1 MAGKSK
7 VKQHFT
13 DHLLKDLEALEAMLE
28 DDLFEKNITRL
39 GAEQEF
45 CLIDYSLLPAM
56 KAMDMLENLND
67 DHFTTELARFN
78 LELNLEPLVFKDN
91 ALSQLESN
99 LVSKLTKANKTAH
112 SLGAKII
119 LTGILP
125 TISKKDIQIEN
136 ISPKERYSRLNE
148 AILAAR
154 ASDFKFHISGID
166 ELIYSHDN
174 ILFESCN
181 TSFQVHYQL
190 EPGDTPALYNWARAI
205 SGPVLAA
212 ATNSPL
218 FMGKRLWKETR
229 IALFQQSA
237 DTRKSLSPYRE
248 EHERVTFGKN
258 WETESALHIFQD
270 IVSRYSVLL
279 PIESEEDSLEVFQNG
294 KIPSLKALT
303 THNGTIYQWNR
314 LCYGITDGVPHLRIE
329 NRYLPSGPTIVDEV
343 ANAAF
348 WMGLMHGMP
357 DKYKNIHEKMNFAD
371 VRNNFFSA
379 AKLGL
384 QSQFTWVDER
394 LITAQDLILNEMLPI
409 AAKGLKKAE
418 LNDQDIDKYL
428 DIIKQRVEKGKTGSH
443 WMMDSYNQL
452 IKNVSP
458 EEASVTLT
466 EGIYR
471 RQKNGNPVH
480 TWSDLR
486 REEGGGWRNRF
497 RYVKQLMSKDLI
509 TLQKDDLLAL
519 AKNIMLWSNIHHIPV
534 EDQSGNLVGL
544 LNSDQILKIAGTMS
558 DEKFKGLTVGE
569 VMAKDIRHV
578 TPDTR
583 TREAFSIMNENELG
597 CLPVVTDSKLVGIIT
612 QNDYVRLMG
621 YFFREI
627 SENKESE
634 NISMTGKNRE

>member
-1 MAGKSK
+1 MAEETKL
-7 VKQHFT
+7 KQRFT
-13 DHLLKDLEALEAMLE
+13 DHLLRDLEALEEMLE
-28 DDLFEKNITRL
+28 RDLFEKGVTRI

-45 CLIDYSLLPAM
+45 CLIKYSLRPAM
-56 KAMDMLENLND
+56 KAMEMLEHLND

-78 LELNLEPLVFKDN
+78 LELNLDPLVFQGD
-91 ALSQLESN
+91 ALSQLENN

-125 TISKKDIQIEN
+125 TISKKDIELEY
-136 ISPKERYSRLNE
+136 ISPKERYKRLNE

-166 ELIYSHDN
+166 ELIDSHDN
-174 ILFESCN
+174 VLFESCN
-181 TSFQVHYQL
+181 TSFQIHYQL
-190 EPGDTPALYNWARAI
+190 EPERAPMLYNWAHAI

-248 EHERVTFGKN
+248 EQERVTFGKE
-258 WETESALHIFQD
+258 WEKESALHIFQD

-279 PIESEEDSLEVFQNG
+279 PMETKEDSTEVLKRGN
-294 KIPSLKALT
+294 IPSLKALT
-303 THNGTIYQWNR
+303 THNGTVYQWNR

-329 NRYLPSGPTIVDEV
+329 NRYLPSGPSIVDEA

-348 WMGLMHGMP
+348 WTGLMNGITK
-357 DKYKNIHEKMNFAD
+357 KYENIHEKMNFAD

-384 QSQFTWVDER
+384 QSQFTWLDDHLV
-394 LITAQDLILNEMLPI
+394 TAQDLILDEMLPI
-409 AAKGLKKAE
+409 AERGLKKADI
-418 LNDQDIDKYL
+418 NDQDIEKYL
-428 DIIKQRVEKGKTGSH
+428 GIIKQRVKKGKTGSH

-452 IKNVSP
+452 LKNVSP

-480 TWSDLR
+480 TWSELR

-509 TLQKDDLLAL
+509 TLQKDDLVAL
-519 AKNIMLWSNIHHIPV
+519 AKNIMLWSDIHHIPV
-534 EDQSGNLVGL
+534 EDENGNLIGL
-544 LNSDQILKIAGTMS
+544 LDSDRILKLVGS
-558 DEKFKGLTVGE
+558 HSKEEFKSLTVGE
-569 VMAKDIRHV
+569 VMKTDIRHV
-578 TPDTR
+578 SPDTR
-583 TREAFSIMNENELG
+583 TRKAFSIMDKHELG

-627 SENKESE
+627 SENHDNNTESD
-634 NISMTGKNRE
+634 S

>member
-1 MAGKSK
+1 MAEDTML
-7 VKQHFT
+7 KQQFT
-13 DHLLKDLEALEAMLE
+13 DHLLRDLEALEEMLE
-28 DDLFEKNITRL
+28 RDLFEKNVTRI

-45 CLIDYSLLPAM
+45 CLIKYSLRPAM
-56 KAMDMLENLND
+56 KAMEMLEHLND

-78 LELNLEPLVFKDN
+78 LELNLDPLEFRKD
-91 ALSQLESN
+91 ALSQLENN

-125 TISKKDIQIEN
+125 TISKRDIELEN
-136 ISPKERYSRLNE
+136 ISPKDRYKRLNE

-166 ELIYSHDN
+166 ELIDSHDN
-174 ILFESCN
+174 VLFESCN
-181 TSFQVHYQL
+181 TSFQIHYQL
-190 EPGDTPALYNWARAI
+190 EPDRTPALYNWAHAI

-212 ATNSPL
+212 STNSPL

-248 EHERVTFGKN
+248 EQERVTFGKE
-258 WETESALHIFQD
+258 WEKESALHIFQD
-270 IVSRYSVLL
+270 IVSRHSVLL
-279 PIESEEDSLEVFQNG
+279 PMDTNEDALKVLNEG
-294 KIPSLKALT
+294 KIPALKALSI
-303 THNGTIYQWNR
+303 HNSTVYKWNR
-314 LCYGITDGVPHLRIE
+314 LCYGITGGSPHLRIE

-348 WMGLMHGMP
+348 WTGLMHGNP
-357 DKYKNIHEKMNFAD
+357 DRYQNIHEKMHFAD

-384 QSQFTWVDER
+384 QSQFTWLDDHLV
-394 LITAQDLILNEMLPI
+394 TAQDLIIDELLPI
-409 AAKGLKKAE
+409 AENGLEKAE
-418 LNDQDIDKYL
+418 INEQDIEKYL
-428 DIIKQRVEKGKTGSH
+428 GIIKDRVKKGKTGSH

-480 TWSDLR
+480 TWSELR

-509 TLQKDDLLAL
+509 TLQKDDLVAL
-519 AKNIMLWSNIHHIPV
+519 AKNIMLWSDIHHIPV
-534 EDQSGNLVGL
+534 EDKNGKLIGL
-544 LNSDQILKIAGTMS
+544 LNSDQILKLAGTRS
-558 DEKFKGLTVGE
+558 NDDFKTLTVGE
-569 VMAKDIRHV
+569 VMKTDIRHV

-583 TREAFSIMNENELG
+583 TREAFSIMDKNELG
-597 CLPVVTDSKLVGIIT
+597 CLPVVPDYKLVGIIT
-612 QNDYVRLMG
+612 QNDYIRLMG

-627 SENKESE
+627 SENHDDTNS
-634 NISMTGKNRE
+634 IDS

>member
-1 MAGKSK
+1 MAAKSK
-7 VKQHFT
+7 IKQQFT
-13 DHLLKDLEALEAMLE
+13 DHLLRDLEALETMLTE
-28 DDLFEKNITRL
+28 QVFEKGKTRI

-45 CLIDYSLLPAM
+45 CLIKYSLRPAM
-56 KAMDMLENLND
+56 MAMEMLDHLND

-78 LELNLEPLVFKDN
+78 LELNLEPLAFTEG
-91 ALSQLESN
+91 ALSQLENN
-99 LVSKLTKANKTAH
+99 LISKLTKANKTAH

-125 TISKKDIQIEN
+125 TISKKDIEIEN
-136 ISPKERYSRLNE
+136 ISPKERYRQLNG

-154 ASDFKFHISGID
+154 ASNFEFHISGID
-166 ELIYSHDN
+166 ELIDSHDN
-174 ILFESCN
+174 VLFESCN
-181 TSFQVHYQL
+181 TSFQVHYQI
-190 EPGDTPALYNWARAI
+190 EPDNTPCLYNWAHAI

-248 EHERVTFGKN
+248 EQERVTFGKD
-258 WETESALHIFQD
+258 WERKSALHIFQD

-279 PIESEEDSLEVFQNG
+279 PIETEEDSVEVFKNG
-294 KIPSLKALT
+294 KIPSLKALA
-303 THNGTIYQWNR
+303 THNGTIYRWNR
-314 LCYGITDGVPHLRIE
+314 LCYGITDNVPHLRIE

-348 WMGLMHGMP
+348 WTGLMHGIP
-357 DKYKNIHEKMNFAD
+357 DRYRNIHEKMNFAD

-384 QSQFTWVDER
+384 QSQFNWLDEH
-394 LITAQDLILNEMLPI
+394 LVTAQDLILDELLPI
-409 AAKGLKKAE
+409 AENGLKKAQ
-418 LNDQDIDKYL
+418 LNDQDIEKYL
-428 DIIKQRVEKGKTGSH
+428 GIIKERVEQGKTGSH
-443 WMMDSYNQL
+443 WIMDSYNQL
-452 IKNVSP
+452 VKNVTP

-497 RYVKQLMSKDLI
+497 RYVRQLMSKDLI

-519 AKNIMLWSNIHHIPV
+519 AKNIMLWSDIHHIPV
-534 EDQSGNLVGL
+534 EDQSGNLIGL
-544 LNSDQILKIAGTMS
+544 LNSDQILKIAGTMP
-558 DEKFKGLTVGE
+558 DKKFKALTVGE

-583 TREAFSIMNENELG
+583 TRKAFSIMNENELG

-627 SENKESE
+627 SGNKEPDDS
-634 NISMTGKNRE
+634 SG

>member
-1 MAGKSK
+1 MTEETRL
-7 VKQHFT
+7 KQQFT
-13 DHLLKDLEALEAMLE
+13 DHLLKDLDALEEML
-28 DDLFEKNITRL
+28 DKDLFEKNVTRI

-45 CLIDYSLLPAM
+45 CLIKYSLRPAM
-56 KAMDMLENLND
+56 KAMDMLEHLND

-78 LELNLEPLVFKDN
+78 LELNLDPLEFQKD
-91 ALSQLESN
+91 ALSQLENN

-125 TISKKDIQIEN
+125 TISKRDIELEN
-136 ISPKERYSRLNE
+136 ISPKERYKRLND

-166 ELIYSHDN
+166 ELIDSHDN
-174 ILFESCN
+174 VLFESCN
-181 TSFQVHYQL
+181 TSFQIHYQL
-190 EPGDTPALYNWARAI
+190 VPEHAPMLYNWAHAV
-205 SGPVLAA
+205 SAPVLAA

-248 EHERVTFGKN
+248 EQERVTFGKE
-258 WETESALHIFQD
+258 WEKESALHIFQD
-270 IVSRYSVLL
+270 IVSRHSVLL
-279 PIESEEDSLEVFQNG
+279 PIETTEDAPEVLKNG
-294 KIPSLKALT
+294 EIPALKALN
-303 THNGTIYQWNR
+303 THNGTVYKWNR

-329 NRYLPSGPTIVDEV
+329 NRYLPSGPTIVDEA

-348 WMGLMHGMP
+348 WTGLMHGIP
-357 DKYKNIHEKMNFAD
+357 DRYRNIHQKMHFAD

-384 QSQFTWVDER
+384 QSQFTWLDDHLV
-394 LITAQDLILNEMLPI
+394 TAQDLILDEMIPI
-409 AAKGLKKAE
+409 AENGLQKAE
-418 LNDQDIDKYL
+418 INEQDIEKYL
-428 DIIKQRVEKGKTGSH
+428 GIIKDRVKKGKTGSH

-480 TWSDLR
+480 TWSELR

-509 TLQKDDLLAL
+509 TLQEDDLVAL
-519 AKNIMLWSNIHHIPV
+519 AKNIMLWSDIHHIPV
-534 EDQSGNLVGL
+534 EDENGKLIGM
-544 LNSDQILKIAGTMS
+544 LNADQILKIAGTKS
-558 DEKFKGLTVGE
+558 NEEFKTLTAGE
-569 VMAKDIRHV
+569 VMNTNIRHV
-578 TPDTR
+578 SPDTR
-583 TREAFSIMNENELG
+583 TREAFSIMDRNELG

-612 QNDYVRLMG
+612 LNDYVKLMG

-627 SENKESE
+627 SENHDSKQKTDS
-634 NISMTGKNRE
+634 

>member
-1 MAGKSK
+1 MAKETK
-7 VKQHFT
+7 LKQQFT
-13 DHLLKDLEALEAMLE
+13 DHLLRDLEVLETMLE
-28 DDLFEKNITRL
+28 EDLFEKDVTRI

-45 CLIDYSLLPAM
+45 CLIKYSLRPAM
-56 KAMDMLENLND
+56 KAMEMLHHLND

-78 LELNLEPLVFKDN
+78 LELNLDPLFFWED
-91 ALSQLESN
+91 ALSQLENN

-125 TISKKDIQIEN
+125 TISKRDIELEN
-136 ISPKERYSRLNE
+136 ISPKERYKRLND
-148 AILAAR
+148 AILEAR
-154 ASDFKFHISGID
+154 ASNFKFHISGID
-166 ELIYSHDN
+166 ELIDSHDN
-174 ILFESCN
+174 VLFESCN
-181 TSFQVHYQL
+181 TSFQIHYQL
-190 EPGDTPALYNWARAI
+190 QPESTPALYNWAHAI

-248 EHERVTFGKN
+248 EQERVTFGKE
-258 WETESALHIFQD
+258 WEKESALHIFQD
-270 IVSRYSVLL
+270 IVSRHSVLL
-279 PIESEEDSLEVFQNG
+279 PMDTKEDAREELNNG
-294 KIPSLKALT
+294 KIPKLKALS
-303 THNGTIYQWNR
+303 THNGTVYKWNR
-314 LCYGITDGVPHLRIE
+314 LCYGITEGVPHLRLE

-348 WMGLMHGMP
+348 WTGLMHGMP
-357 DKYKNIHEKMNFAD
+357 EKYQNIHEIMHFAD
-371 VRNNFFSA
+371 VRSNFFSA

-384 QSQFTWVDER
+384 QSQFTWLDDH
-394 LITAQDLILNEMLPI
+394 LITAQDLILDEMIPI
-409 AAKGLKKAE
+409 AENGLRKAE
-418 LNDQDIDKYL
+418 IQEQDIEKYL
-428 DIIKQRVEKGKTGSH
+428 GMIKERVTKGKTGSH

-480 TWSDLR
+480 TWSELR

-509 TLQKDDLLAL
+509 TLQKDDIVAL
-519 AKNIMLWSNIHHIPV
+519 AKNIMLWSDIHHIPV
-534 EDQSGNLVGL
+534 EDENGRLIGL
-544 LNSDQILKIAGTMS
+544 LNSDQILKLAGTQS
-558 DEKFKGLTVGE
+558 QDNFKTLTVGE
-569 VMAKDIRHV
+569 IMKKDVRYV

-583 TREAFSIMNENELG
+583 TREAFSIMNKNELG

-627 SENKESE
+627 SENHD
-634 NISMTGKNRE
+634 GD